1 MSENALE
8 HELRAADRAL
18 KRLEREL
25 WTAVPAFERLQQS
38 VGPDPDDVGNKDRVR
53 EGIGRACDELR
64 RMFNDI
70 YWPDK
75 KLPF

>member
-1 MSENALE
+1 MDTDRLE
-8 HELRAADRAL
+8 HELKVAERVL

-25 WTAVPAFERLQQS
+25 WTAVPAFERLQQT
-38 VGPDPDDVGNKDRVR
+38 VGPDDDAANENRVR

-64 RMFNDI
+64 RMFTDI